1 MAVEKRPVAGA
12 MEIPHLELHRF
23 AQVSLDAL
31 ISRLVIIASTRNRW
45 TRMGKTLRQLPGVTT
60 GFELDGARP
69 GEPV

>member
-1 MAVEKRPVAGA
+1 MRASAA
-12 MEIPHLELHRF
+12 
-23 AQVSLDAL
+23 ATTSLRSSGPLSDFSVPQAL